1 MRCRRCGAVLRENAR
16 FCNVCGML
24 QPQAPQLGSD
34 ALSTDTAE
42 QPGRLK
48 RPDRP
53 LRQDAALGP
62 GFAAPPTLP
71 PAQLPQVPPSRA
83 TIRLNDHAAPPTGA
97 LIQPPDPLDAISS
110 APTNEYAVITRASG
124 AFSRNAAN
132 GPTPWPLLV
141 GEVLQGRFRIEAV
154 VSAASDVPG
163 AENVYHVIDLL
174 GFERCWSCGVRHG
187 AAGQGE
193 RFCPQCGA
201 DMIGHELRMTEQ
213 REETEHDTRPELPVA
228 PDEAE
233 AAARGRVFARDGR
246 RYRVEEIEREGIRF
260 RNGPHV
266 TIVGMSD
273 VGLTRANETN
283 EDSYGAL
290 ALNLAHDSR
299 RQPLAIAIVADG
311 LGGHASGQDAS
322 RIAAR
327 IFIEKLTTSLAIPFM
342 APLGSSLPPDEAVEG
357 ALVEAAQAANSAV
370 YQANVNGA
378 GDMGS
383 TLVALVIVGE
393 NAWIANAGDSR
404 AYVMDGDA
412 LRRVTSDHSL
422 VEQLIL
428 SGMLAPEDR
437 YTHPQRNRI
446 FRSLGGEE
454 QVELDIFTQKLRPG
468 MRLLLCSDGLWEMT
482 RDPEIE
488 QILRSTED
496 PYEACRALIES
507 SNEHGGED
515 NITAIIA
522 QIDA

>member
-1 MRCRRCGAVLRENAR
+1 MRCRRCGAVLRETAR
-16 FCNVCGML
+16 FCNVCGMM
-24 QPQAPQLGSD
+24 QPQTPQPGSD

-53 LRQDAALGP
+53 LRPDAALGP

-71 PAQLPQVPPSRA
+71 PAQLPRMPPSRA
-83 TIRLNDHAAPPTGA
+83 TILLNDHAAPPTGA
-97 LIQPPDPLDAISS
+97 LDGSPDRLDVISS
-110 APTNEYAVITRASG
+110 TPTNEYAVVTPI
-124 AFSRNAAN
+124 N
-132 GPTPWPLLV
+132 GPTPWPLPV
-141 GEVLQGRFRIEAV
+141 GDMLQGRFRVEAV
-154 VSAASDVPG
+154 VSDSPDVPG

-174 GFERCWSCGVRHG
+174 GFERCWSCGTQHG

-213 REETEHDTRPELPVA
+213 REETDHDTRPELPVA

-246 RYRVEEIEREGIRF
+246 RYRVEEIAREGIRF
-260 RNGPHV
+260 PNGPHV

-273 VGLTRANETN
+273 VGLTRADETN
-283 EDSYGAL
+283 EDSFGAL

-327 IFIEKLTTSLAIPFM
+327 IFIEKLTNSLAIPFM

-393 NAWIANAGDSR
+393 NAWIANCGDSR

-446 FRSLGGEE
+446 FRSLGGE
-454 QVELDIFTQKLRPG
+454 QTVELDVFTQKLRPG

-482 RDPEIE
+482 RDSEIE
-488 QILRSTED
+488 QILRTTED

-507 SNEHGGED
+507 ANEHGGED
-515 NITAIIA
+515 NITGVIA

>member
-1 MRCRRCGAVLRENAR
+1 MRCRRCGATLRENAR
-16 FCNVCGML
+16 FCNVCGLM
-24 QPQAPQLGSD
+24 QQAPQPGSD

-53 LRQDAALGP
+53 LRPDAALGP

-71 PAQLPQVPPSRA
+71 PAQIPQAPPSRA
-83 TIRLNDHAAPPTGA
+83 TIQLNNHAAPPTGA
-97 LIQPPDPLDAISS
+97 LNGSPDPLDVISS
-110 APTNEYAVITRASG
+110 TPTNEYAIVTPTSG
-124 AFSRNAAN
+124 SYARDAAH
-132 GPTPWPLLV
+132 GPVPWPLAV
-141 GEVLQGRFRIEAV
+141 GDMLQGRFRVDAV
-154 VSAASDVPG
+154 VSASPDVPG
-163 AENVYHVIDLL
+163 AENVYHVSDLL
-174 GFERCWSCGVRHG
+174 GYERCWSCGAQHG
-187 AAGQGE
+187 AAGRGE

-246 RYRVEEIEREGIRF
+246 RYRVEEIEREGARF
-260 RNGPHV
+260 PRGPHV
-266 TIVGMSD
+266 TIVGISD
-273 VGLTRANETN
+273 VGLTRSDETN
-283 EDSYGAL
+283 EDSFGSL

-327 IFIEKLTTSLAIPFM
+327 IFVEKLTNSLAIPFM
-342 APLGSSLPPDEAVEG
+342 APLGSSLPPDEAVEA
-357 ALVEAAQAANSAV
+357 ALVEAARAANSAV

-393 NAWIANAGDSR
+393 NAWFANVGDSR

-446 FRSLGGEE
+446 FRSLGGE
-454 QVELDIFTQKLRPG
+454 QKVEVDIFTQKLRPG
-468 MRLLLCSDGLWEMT
+468 MRLLLCSDGLWEMA

-488 QILRSTED
+488 QILRTTED
-496 PYEACRALIES
+496 PYEACVALIETA
-507 SNEHGGED
+507 NEHGGED
-515 NITAIIA
+515 NITAVIA
-522 QIDA
+522 QVDA